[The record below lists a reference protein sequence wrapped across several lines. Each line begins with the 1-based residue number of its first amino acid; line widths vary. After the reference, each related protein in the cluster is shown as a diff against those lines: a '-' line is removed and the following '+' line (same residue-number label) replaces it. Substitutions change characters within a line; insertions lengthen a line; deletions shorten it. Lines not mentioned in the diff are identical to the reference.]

1 MSGKKNVHLG
11 HRERMRERFAEDGFD
26 NYRPHEVLEQ
36 LLFETRPRVN
46 TNPVGHDLIDRFGNV
61 MNVLDADPEE
71 LQKVDGIG
79 KTSAEFLASIKE
91 EISDMIR
98 DQYREMEKVTREMT
112 AFLADWFMK
121 KDSGKAGIIAL
132 DRDGIFREW
141 YDADIIYEENEFSP
155 EKTGDGIVSLV
166 GEGRYIIVFA
176 ENKALPRSD
185 VYKLLDHTVKSGLV
199 MADAY
204 ALCGHK
210 PVSLIFPEKEKE
222 IDSPF
227 FGKI

>member
-11 HRERMRERFAEDGFD
+11 HRERMRERFAEDGFE

-36 LLFETRPRVN
+36 LLFEVRPRVN
-46 TNPVGHDLIDRFGNV
+46 TNPVGHNLIDRFGNV
-61 MNVLDADPEE
+61 MNVLDADPKD

-79 KTSAEFLASIKE
+79 KTSAEYLASIKE
-91 EISDMIR
+91 EVSDLIR
-98 DQYREMEKVTREMT
+98 EQYREMGKVTREMI

-121 KDSGKAGIIAL
+121 KDSHKAGIIAL
-132 DRDGIFREW
+132 DRDGVFREW
-141 YDADIIYEENEFSP
+141 YDADIKYEENVFSP

-166 GEGRYIIVFA
+166 GEGRYIIVLA
-176 ENKALPRSD
+176 ENNALPRSD
-185 VYKLLDHTVKSGLV
+185 VYKLLDHTVKSGVV

-204 ALCGHK
+204 VLCGHK

-222 IDSPF
+222 VDSPF